1 MSINARFLN
10 EARELGKRFASKFTP
25 KWNFWL
31 ERRRKKTMS
40 FESRFTRGQTAVLLE
55 GQRLMN
61 EKSLD

>member
-1 MSINARFLN
+1 MNERFLN
-10 EARELGKRFASKFTP
+10 EARVLEKRWAMGSP

-31 ERRRKKTMS
+31 ERRRKKMMS
-40 FESRFTRGQTAVLLE
+40 FESRFTRATTAVLLE